1 MSGYIPQNAAQFDLF
16 VQNLLRHVG
25 VNLSRWSVIPQAAM
39 QRLTALHGTFHTAL
53 NKAKETPTSAYIN
66 ARNTARK
73 ELESAI
79 REFVNQ
85 YLRFAPVTDLDRDK
99 MRIPNKN
106 NTRTARSNE
115 VNEKV
120 DFVIQTRGIRK
131 LVVDF
136 WQHGKSSKAK
146 PRGYDGAVVL
156 WHIGSEK
163 PESPNDFRYHAT
175 ASRTPMIIDFE
186 ENERGQKVW
195 IALCWQNSRS
205 IRGRWSEF
213 KSTIVP

>member
-163 PESPNDFRYHAT
+163 PVKPEDFRFHAT
-175 ASRTPMIIDFE
+175 ASRTPFIIDFE

-205 IRGRWSEF
+205 IRGRWSEY